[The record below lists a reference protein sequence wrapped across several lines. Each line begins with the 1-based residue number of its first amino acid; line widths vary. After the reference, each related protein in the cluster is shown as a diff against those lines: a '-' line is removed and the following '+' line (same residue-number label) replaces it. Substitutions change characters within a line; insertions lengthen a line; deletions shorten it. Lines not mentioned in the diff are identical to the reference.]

1 MNIDDI
7 LDAMDEQMD
16 KSPSVPFSAKKA
28 VVDIEQMRDLINE
41 IRLSLPQEI
50 KQAKMIVQDRQ
61 IIIEDARKEADGIV
75 KRAEDRAKIIISN
88 EEITKQAKLK
98 ATELLTQAQGKAK
111 EIRGATNDYVDNVL
125 NQTEEL
131 LSSSLT
137 DLKKTRAAIRTAK
150 K

>member
-61 IIIEDARKEADGIV
+61 IIIEDARKEADGKIG
-75 KRAEDRAKIIISN
+75 RAH
-88 EEITKQAKLK
+88 
-98 ATELLTQAQGKAK
+98 
-111 EIRGATNDYVDNVL
+111 V
-125 NQTEEL
+125 
-131 LSSSLT
+131 
-137 DLKKTRAAIRTAK
+137 
-150 K
+150 